1 MINNQSQEN
10 KCAFSWRW
18 QSQEIIE
25 LSLLLLLGQGLR
37 SKFSSGGAREECVK
51 EIFLL
56 NYFLFNLFL
65 FLRKSGGAKAPPQP
79 LPLRGPCWISLAIQN
94 KSQKF

>member
-25 LSLLLLLGQGLR
+25 LSLLLLLGQGSH
-37 SKFSSGGAREECVK
+37 SKFSSGGAKEECVK
-51 EIFLL
+51 EMFLL

-65 FLRKSGGAKAPPQP
+65 FLQKSGGAKAPPATPSARSP
-79 LPLRGPCWISLAIQN
+79 LDLIGNS
-94 KSQKF
+94 K

>member
-25 LSLLLLLGQGLR
+25 LSLLLLLVQDRAASFRVGGL
-37 SKFSSGGAREECVK
+37 KKNA
-51 EIFLL
+51 
-56 NYFLFNLFL
+56 
-65 FLRKSGGAKAPPQP
+65 
-79 LPLRGPCWISLAIQN
+79 
-94 KSQKF
+94 